1 MSCSRGHWS
10 KGLAFS
16 LPGLRQRHVTVE
28 IIGPVPRSPQ
38 SAFTPQRLRQSPHNR
53 PRGLRLWPL
62 ASPRH
67 ERQYA
72 DQTFRP
78 HIKRRPGGDI
88 SLDSGPRP
96 VAHSLVIGML
106 PQFRLLKTEAVL
118 WTGSGVAGVNWKIT
132 TKSAPNQYRKK
143 FLQPAAFRP
152 SLSLA
157 VEAGLCVE
165 VGFHEAGAEDFGSGG
180 GFDVDRASRLGPA
193 IRVFTGGSR
202 MAYSP
207 GRVAGTQSRP
217 PFCPGPATGV
227 ASCPRRSWRI
237 TDRRV
242 RGTGASSRGGAP
254 GLCADRGQPRP
265 CPVGPRARWTGA
277 RLAPVVREYLP

>member
-180 GFDVDRASRLGPA
+180 GLRRRPRLQTGPRNSRFHWGQPYGVFPRPRCRDAIAPA
-193 IRVFTGGSR
+193 VL
-202 MAYSP
+202 
-207 GRVAGTQSRP
+207 
-217 PFCPGPATGV
+217 PGPGDWGCILPTSV
-227 ASCPRRSWRI
+227 
-237 TDRRV
+237 
-242 RGTGASSRGGAP
+242 
-254 GLCADRGQPRP
+254 
-265 CPVGPRARWTGA
+265 
-277 RLAPVVREYLP
+277 LAYH